1 VKLAIS
7 DACIFI
13 DLFELKLTP
22 LFFSLDLEILTSAN
36 VMNELNAEQK
46 QVLKPYT
53 DSGELTVH
61 NISETETIQIENA
74 KYPASLSLSD
84 RTVLFLAEKLDA
96 MILSSD
102 KTVRH
107 NAKIRS
113 IEYHGML
120 WILDNLVDHSLL
132 SKENAIFC
140 LKHMMDH
147 NLIYQNN
154 KELMNE
160 MNKRINNW
168 S

>member
-1 VKLAIS
+1 
-7 DACIFI
+7 
-13 DLFELKLTP
+13 
-22 LFFSLDLEILTSAN
+22 
-36 VMNELNAEQK
+36 
-46 QVLKPYT
+46 
-53 DSGELTVH
+53 
-61 NISETETIQIENA
+61 
-74 KYPASLSLSD
+74 
-84 RTVLFLAEKLDA
+84 

-120 WILDNLVDHSLL
+120 WILDKLVEHSLL
-132 SKENAIFC
+132 SKENAISC
-140 LKHMMDH
+140 LKHMMEH

-154 KELMNE
+154 KELMDE